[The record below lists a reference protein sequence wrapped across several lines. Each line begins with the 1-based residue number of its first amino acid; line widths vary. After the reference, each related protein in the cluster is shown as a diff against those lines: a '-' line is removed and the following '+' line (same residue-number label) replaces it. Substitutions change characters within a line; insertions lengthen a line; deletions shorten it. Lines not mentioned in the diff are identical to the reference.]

1 MDDDE
6 ALGDG
11 EESAI
16 STTKDETTTAAGVSS
31 IDGAS
36 SVGGAALPSETK
48 TPANHFDFGSIALQ
62 LTAIE
67 DFHVCY
73 KVCRLGV
80 KVRNLK
86 VEFKTGGTWC

>member
-16 STTKDETTTAAGVSS
+16 STTKDETTTGAGVSS
-31 IDGAS
+31 MDGAS
-36 SVGGAALPSETK
+36 SVGGGSALPTETK

-73 KVCRLGV
+73 KVILT
-80 KVRNLK
+80 LFIYH
-86 VEFKTGGTWC
+86 E